1 LRNDVPLYQELPMH
15 TSIST
20 YLTALADKGRSPLTI
35 IAARG
40 DLLGF
45 ATWWESRTHRPF
57 DPALL
62 RTSDLQTWRL
72 IRQKDDAAAP
82 ATINRA
88 LVTLRAYGAWAK
100 QAGLI
105 TDNPV
110 EAIKAIPTS
119 PPVPKSLPA
128 EAVDAIL
135 RAVRSEQDERIR
147 LRDEA
152 LLALLI
158 YAGLRAQE
166 VCDVQIRDLDLD
178 GGTVTVRYG
187 KGGRMRRVMLNT
199 EAIALLRRYLT
210 RLRCP
215 DGLPALGSEREREP
229 LLVGVD
235 STKAGRPLHPGIN
248 QRLVQRV
255 VAQRA
260 QAAARRFRADADAVT
275 SLERAGIMIAVAQRL
290 EEATPHTLRHS
301 LARRLIESGADL
313 AIVQRTLG
321 HSSIAT
327 TGIYLTPG
335 DDDLRQ
341 AMERATL

>member
-1 LRNDVPLYQELPMH
+1 MH
-15 TSIST
+15 ISISS
-20 YLTALADKGRSPLTI
+20 YLAHLTDKGRSPLTI
-35 IAARG
+35 KAARG

-45 ATWWESRTHRPF
+45 TNWWEARLSRPF

-62 RTSDLQTWRL
+62 RERDLHAWRL
-72 IRQKDDAAAP
+72 ARQKDDAAAP
-82 ATINRA
+82 TTINRA
-88 LVTLRAYGAWAK
+88 LVTLRAYCTWA
-100 QAGLI
+100 QRQGLI
-105 TDNPV
+105 TENP
-110 EAIKAIPTS
+110 ADDIKAVPTS
-119 PPVPKSLPA
+119 QPLPKSLPA

-135 RAVRSEQDERIR
+135 RAVRGEKDERIR

-158 YAGLRAQE
+158 YTGLRAQE
-166 VCDVQIRDLDLD
+166 ACDVQIRDLDLD
-178 GGTVTVRYG
+178 GGTLTVRHG

-199 EAIALLRRYLT
+199 EAITLLRRYLN

-215 DGLPALGSEREREP
+215 DGTPALGSEIEREP
-229 LLVGVD
+229 FLVGFHA
-235 STKAGRPLHPGIN
+235 TKAGRPMQPGVN

-255 VAQRA
+255 VEQRA
-260 QAAARRFRADADAVT
+260 HEAARRFRSDAETIA
-275 SLERAGIMIAVAQRL
+275 SLERVGVMLDLAQRL
-290 EEATPHTLRHS
+290 EIATPHTLRHS

-313 AIVQRTLG
+313 AVVQRTLG

-327 TGIYLTPG
+327 TGTYLTPD

>member
-1 LRNDVPLYQELPMH
+1 MH
-15 TSIST
+15 DSISS
-20 YLTALADKGRSPLTI
+20 YLLYLVDKGRSPLTVK
-35 IAARG
+35 AARG
-40 DLLGF
+40 DLVGF
-45 ATWWESRTHRPF
+45 ATWWETQRNRPF

-62 RTSDLQTWRL
+62 RESDLRAWRL
-72 IRQKDDAAAP
+72 ARQKDDAAAP

-88 LVTLRAYGAWAK
+88 LISIRAYCAWAR
-100 QAGLI
+100 QTGLI
-105 TDNPV
+105 HENPA
-110 EAIKAIPTS
+110 EDIKAIPLGA
-119 PPVPKSLPA
+119 PAPKSLPR

-135 RAVRSEQDERIR
+135 RAVRGEKDERIR

-158 YAGLRAQE
+158 HAGLRAQE
-166 VCDVQIRDLDLD
+166 VCDVQLRDLDLD

-199 EAIALLRRYLT
+199 EAVTLLRRYVT
-210 RLRCP
+210 RLRFP
-215 DGLPALGSEREREP
+215 HGLPMLGSDAEREP
-229 LLVGVD
+229 LLVGFD
-235 STKAGRPLHPGIN
+235 LTSAGRPMQPGIN

-260 QAAARRFRADADAVT
+260 HAAAERFRSDAQTIA
-275 SLERAGIMIAVAQRL
+275 SLERVGVMLDLAQRL

-313 AIVQRTLG
+313 AVVQRTLG

-327 TGIYLTPG
+327 TGMYLTPN
-335 DDDLRQ
+335 DEDIRA
-341 AMERATL
+341 AMERAKV

>member
-1 LRNDVPLYQELPMH
+1 MH
-15 TSIST
+15 TSISS
-20 YLTALADKGRSPLTI
+20 YLTSLADKGRSPPTI
-35 IAARG
+35 KAARG
-40 DLLGF
+40 DLVGF
-45 ATWWESRTHRPF
+45 ATWWESRCSRPF

-62 RTSDLQTWRL
+62 RTSDLHTWRL
-72 IRQKDDAAAP
+72 VRQKDDAAAP

-88 LVTLRAYGAWAK
+88 LVTLRAYCDWAK
-100 QAGLI
+100 HAGLI

-110 EAIKAIPTS
+110 EEIKAIPTS
-119 PPVPKSLPA
+119 QPVPKSLPA

-135 RAVRSEQDERIR
+135 RAVRSEKDERIR

-158 YAGLRAQE
+158 YTGLRAQE
-166 VCDVQIRDLDLD
+166 ACHVQIRDLDLD
-178 GGTVTVRYG
+178 GGTITVRHG
-187 KGGRMRRVMLNT
+187 KGGRMRHVMLNT
-199 EAIALLRRYLT
+199 EAISLLRRYMT

-215 DGLPALGSEREREP
+215 DGLPALGSEREREA
-229 LLVGVD
+229 LLVGFD
-235 STKAGRPLHPGIN
+235 STKAGRPIHPAVN

-255 VAQRA
+255 VEQRA
-260 QAAARRFRADADAVT
+260 HEAARRLRADAEAVA
-275 SLERAGIMIAVAQRL
+275 SLERVGVMLDLAQRL
-290 EEATPHTLRHS
+290 EVATPHTLRHS

-327 TGIYLTPG
+327 TGIYLTPD
-335 DDDLRQ
+335 DDDLRL